1 MNLYATTKATTPS
14 PRAAMRVRD
23 LQRLLGKMLAQTR
36 EEQKGK
42 EDTRTPRHPLYKG
55 RALLILESDKGG
67 GSMKYG
73 WRIGSNSLKAI
84 SSYDGPDNRPN
95 MLSFGGP
102 WFNQLADIMENGV
115 VVRVEDDMVLQDLRT
130 ELAAAEPEVARGE
143 AVLELKVMVQLVPDH
158 KVGWILD
165 LGTVPEPVTDMPLV
179 VLMAREGTAA
189 GGGDTGGGPA
199 DEGSEMKK
207 KAAMLAAKNPPVQ
220 VIQPTNDP

>member
-1 MNLYATTKATTPS
+1 
-14 PRAAMRVRD
+14 
-23 LQRLLGKMLAQTR
+23 
-36 EEQKGK
+36 
-42 EDTRTPRHPLYKG
+42 
-55 RALLILESDKGG
+55 
-67 GSMKYG
+67 
-73 WRIGSNSLKAI
+73 
-84 SSYDGPDNRPN
+84 